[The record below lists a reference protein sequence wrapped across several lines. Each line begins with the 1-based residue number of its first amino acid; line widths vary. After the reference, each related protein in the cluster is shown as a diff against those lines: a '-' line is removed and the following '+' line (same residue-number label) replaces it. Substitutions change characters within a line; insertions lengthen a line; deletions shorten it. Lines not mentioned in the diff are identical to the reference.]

1 MTKQSFIKGTLIL
14 LAAGIINRILGFIP
28 RMTLPRVIG
37 AEGIGLYQ
45 MGWPFLVVIL
55 TIVTGGIPIAVA
67 KLVAEAEAEGN
78 KARVKMIFRSALVL
92 ATILGVL
99 FTALIVVGAEWI
111 TAHLFTDPRVY
122 YTFLCMTPI
131 VPLVAI
137 SSVYR
142 GYFQGRQNMIPT
154 ALSQVTETLV
164 RIVTVLLFAYMML
177 PYGIAYAAAGAMVGV
192 MSGEMCALLV
202 LLLLHRQEL
211 ARESAYTAARRA
223 VSAVTTASAS
233 AWTSLKELLKLAVPV
248 TGSKLVGSGSFFL
261 ESIMI
266 VQSLAAAGVA
276 TAAATAQYGALQGM
290 VIPVLLLPSALTYSL
305 AVSLV
310 PSLSEA
316 AAKGDMRTIHARLHQ
331 SLRLALVTGA
341 PFAALMYV
349 LAEPICT
356 YLYAAPEVG
365 AMLRLMA
372 PAALFIYLQAPLQA
386 ALQAL
391 DKPGAALINTLIGSA
406 VKLTLIWF
414 LASRPEFG
422 ILGAIVAITVNI
434 MLVTILHGYSVARLL
449 KFRMAVTDFI
459 KVGAC
464 MAGSGWASVVV
475 MNSNWIEGGLSRFL
489 TASAIGFSCYI
500 VLALLTRLI
509 EKDDVLRVVLLGKK
523 LVK

>member
-1 MTKQSFIKGTLIL
+1 MTKQTFIKGTMIL

-55 TIVTGGIPIAVA
+55 TIVTGGIPVAVA
-67 KLVAEAEAEGN
+67 KLVAAAEAEGN
-78 KARVKMIFRSALVL
+78 ESRVRSIFRVAMALASVL
-92 ATILGVL
+92 GIVFTGIILY
-99 FTALIVVGAEWI
+99 GARWI
-111 TAHLFTDPRVY
+111 TDHLFTDPRVY

-164 RIVTVLLFAYMML
+164 RIVTVLTFAYMML

-192 MSGEMCALLV
+192 LAGEIAALLV
-202 LLLLHRQEL
+202 LLLLYK
-211 ARESAYTAARRA
+211 REAIHPERA
-223 VSAVTTASAS
+223 VGTLSSAASS
-233 AWTSLKELLKLAVPV
+233 DKPGRRSSFRQLLRLALPV
-248 TGSKLVGSGSFFL
+248 TGSKLVGSGSYFL
-261 ESIMI
+261 ESILI

-276 TAAATAQYGALQGM
+276 TAMATAQYGALQGM
-290 VIPVLLLPSALTYSL
+290 VIPILMLPSALTYSL

-316 AAKGDMRTIHARLHQ
+316 AAKGDMKTIHMRLHQ

-341 PFAALMYV
+341 PFAVLMYV

-356 YLYAAPEVG
+356 YMYAQPEVG

-391 DKPGAALINTLIGSA
+391 EKPGAALVNTLVGSA
-406 VKLTLIWF
+406 VKLSLIYL

-449 KFRMAVTDFI
+449 QFKMSALDFVKAGI
-459 KVGAC
+459 S
-464 MAGSGWASVVV
+464 MAGAGWISAVLIQAS
-475 MNSNWIEGGLSRFL
+475 WIEEGLSRFL
-489 TASAIGFSCYI
+489 VACAAGFLFY
-500 VLALLTRLI
+500 LALALATRLI
-509 EKDDVLRVVLLGKK
+509 DRDDFFRIMWLGKK
-523 LVK
+523 FVK